1 LHPSFLKNNL
11 NYRII
16 QAMAKKRKPNSPAQ
30 LPQTD
35 ETWFFCLRDMPLD
48 YEVLGLKPT
57 ILILLDLSDERILR
71 LDVYD
76 SPPEADLVGMQLLQ
90 AITEPVQDGVLPHRP
105 SEIQFENADLL
116 SAVAP
121 VLSGIRVAASV
132 AAAPDLVD
140 AFIAGLRDTFGS
152 LPTEVPGLLSVPGT
166 DPKMIARLFDAA
178 AIFYRAAPWKQV
190 TNDQTLAVT
199 IDPPGQE
206 LFVQVMG
213 NGGMEFGLSLYTDWD
228 DVVGMFQE
236 ADSPL
241 DLVPE
246 AGMHGLTFES
256 KADLPDEDQEGV
268 RKYGWKAAGRKA
280 YPMPIIFTAEG
291 EARRP
296 DRQELLYYEALLRG
310 LPGFIE
316 HKLIPAGGGE
326 YQAAEAMVETQH
338 ADGAVRL
345 TIRYPAGEL
354 PLLYDEDEDE
364 LWLDEDEQTLELP
377 ASLLAANQLANQA
390 WHEENVNK
398 RLHLAQQALA
408 LSTDCTEAYLVLAN
422 ESEALETIEDWLEK
436 AVQAGERAL
445 GQEFLAENAGD
456 LWYWTQARPYL
467 RALDG
472 LAENLEEQGRLEEAL
487 ACYRHLLDLNEEDQQ
502 GARYNAL
509 RLLLQL
515 KQDPQAEDLLA
526 EYEEDDSVIWAYSRA
541 LIAFRSRGDTPQSRR
556 ALKKALKANPHTP
569 DYLTG
574 AKLLPAEAPEVI
586 GFGDKN
592 EAIEYALEHYPL
604 WWSTPGAVDWLKKQ
618 K

>member
-1 LHPSFLKNNL
+1 LHPSFAKNNL
-11 NYRII
+11 DYRIKH
-16 QAMAKKRKPNSPAQ
+16 AMAKKRKPNSPAQ

-48 YEVLGLKPT
+48 YEVHGLKPT
-57 ILILLDLSDERILR
+57 ILILLDLSHERILR

-76 SPPEADLVGMQLLQ
+76 SPPDADLVGFQLSQ
-90 AITEPVQDGVLPHRP
+90 AITEPVHDDISPHRP
-105 SEIQFENADLL
+105 KEIQFENADLL
-116 SAVAP
+116 EAVAP
-121 VLSGIRVAASV
+121 ALDAIRVAASV
-132 AAAPDLVD
+132 AVAPALMDNL
-140 AFIAGLRDTFGS
+140 IAGLRETFS
-152 LPTEVPGLLSVPGT
+152 SAPVELPGLLSVPGT

-178 AIFYRAAPWKQV
+178 AIFYRAAPWKRV

-199 IDPPGQE
+199 IDPPGQQ

-213 NGGMEFGLSLYTDWD
+213 NGGMEFGLSLYTAWE
-228 DVVGMFQE
+228 DVVGMFKE

-246 AGMHGLTFES
+246 TGMHGLTFES
-256 KADLPDEDQEGV
+256 KDDLPSEDQEGL

-296 DRQELLYYEALLRG
+296 DRQELLYYEALLRN

-316 HKLIPAGGGE
+316 HNLVPAGDGE
-326 YQAAEAMVETQH
+326 YQATEAVIETQH
-338 ADGAVRL
+338 ADGPARL

-354 PLLYDEDEDE
+354 PLLYEEDEDE
-364 LWLDEDEQTLELP
+364 FWLDLDGPTLELP
-377 ASLLAANQLANQA
+377 ASLLAANEVADKA
-390 WHEENVNK
+390 WREDEVEK
-398 RLHLAQQALA
+398 RLRLARQALEI
-408 LSTDCTEAYLVLAN
+408 SPDCTEAYLVLAY
-422 ESEALETIEDWLEK
+422 ESDTFEATQDWLEK
-436 AVQAGERAL
+436 AVEAGERTL

-456 LWYWTQARPYL
+456 LWYWHQARPYL
-467 RALDG
+467 RAVDG
-472 LAENLEEQGRLEEAL
+472 LAESLAEQGRLEEAL
-487 ACYRHLLDLNEEDQQ
+487 VKYRELLDLNDEDQQ

-515 KQDPQAEDLLA
+515 KRDPEAVDLLA

-556 ALKKALKANPHTP
+556 ALKKALKTNPHTP
-569 DYLTG
+569 DYLAG
-574 AKLLPAEAPEVI
+574 AKPLPAEAPEVI
-586 GFGDKN
+586 GFGDEN

-604 WWSTPGAVDWLKKQ
+604 WWATPGAVDWLKKHQ
-618 K
+618 